1 MTTTLTRDASSPG
14 PAHPPT
20 ADERQSAN
28 IGSKIQGWI
37 AAVVAIILVATGFWS
52 LSDLGFEPA
61 TLWESVD
68 NARNFVSRIF
78 PLDFPPI
85 SESAALVAETLA
97 IVFLATLLSVVLS
110 VPTALAAAALTT
122 SGRLS
127 RSAARVFIVL
137 MRAIPDLILVIF
149 FVRVFGLG
157 AIPGIIAM
165 GLHSIGMVAK
175 LYADAIESLD
185 DGPYQAITAAGG
197 SRLQRVTSAIIPQL
211 MPQLIATA
219 LHRFDINLRTSV
231 VLGYVGVGGLGL
243 AIADAMGAINFQRG
257 MALAVIV
264 LVLCI
269 AVELLAG
276 ALRAALLG
284 HKKSTSDS
292 FVTRQWKSLQSPV
305 AARQGTS
312 DTPKN
317 SIAPPWNMARI
328 VRFTLWSCF
337 AALTIASLIG
347 LDISWEY
354 VSQGLR
360 DLPSTISLFFP
371 PTSAGIWTDLV
382 EALKVT
388 IQIGFAATLLGT
400 FLAIPI
406 GILAASN
413 CSPYPW
419 LRDMCRMTIVVIRGI
434 PELILAIVFVVISG
448 MGPIAGT
455 LALAIGAVGLLS
467 KLIADSLEETDVEV
481 QTALTAHGAGRWQVF
496 CAATL
501 RQAAPAFVAHILYL
515 LDVNIRSA
523 TLLGIVGA
531 GGIGFFLLNSARVQE
546 FGVVTT
552 ITLMV
557 LAVVLAVELLAMW
570 LRKVVK

>member
-1 MTTTLTRDASSPG
+1 MTTTLTRDTSSASPLEPNSVHTKNTPG
-14 PAHPPT
+14 AL
-20 ADERQSAN
+20 
-28 IGSKIQGWI
+28 SKVEGWLATLVGI
-37 AAVVAIILVATGFWS
+37 ALVAAGFWS
-52 LSDLGFEPA
+52 LIDLGFEPA

-68 NARNFVSRIF
+68 NARNFISRIF
-78 PLDFPPI
+78 PLDFPPVG
-85 SESAALVAETLA
+85 ETAALVAETLA

-122 SGRLS
+122 KGSLS
-127 RSAARVFIVL
+127 RSGARVFIVL

-185 DGPYQAITAAGG
+185 NGPYQAITAAGG

-276 ALRAALLG
+276 ALRTALLG
-284 HKKSTSDS
+284 HKKSTSDG
-292 FVTRQWKSLQSPV
+292 FVTRQWKSLRSPV
-305 AARQGTS
+305 AVGPKHSDAPRTS
-312 DTPKN
+312 IT
-317 SIAPPWNMARI
+317 PPWTGARI
-328 VRFTLWSCF
+328 VRFTLWSCV
-337 AALTIASLIG
+337 AALTVASLIG
-347 LDISWEY
+347 LEISWEY

-371 PTSAGIWTDLV
+371 PATAGIWSDLV

-388 IQIGFAATLLGT
+388 VQIGFAATLLGT

-406 GILAASN
+406 GVLAASN

-419 LRDMCRMTIVVIRGI
+419 LRDTCRMTIVVIRGI

-467 KLIADSLEETDVEV
+467 KLIADSLEETDVDV